1 MRRYAVLLGLAVLA
15 GALLTRC
22 FLTVGKNGTGAAVSM
37 DAARAGAAGPLP
49 KKAAARLGAQ
59 ARLVTGRP
67 MSPQVAARLP
77 ASATGSAAG
86 SPREHSASAWEALI
100 ARVIE
105 QPDVPA
111 ADQSRRVKAAFDRLA
126 PSDRMD
132 AIHRALNLLPDAQFP
147 ALYGILMDKA
157 ESPEVLDAI
166 FNDALNRPEELK
178 NPLMKELRRDRE
190 HPLFFES
197 ARILDAIGK

>member
-22 FLTVGKNGTGAAVSM
+22 FLPVGESGTGAVTM
-37 DAARAGAAGPLP
+37 DAARAGAAGRTPA
-49 KKAAARLGAQ
+49 KSAATLGAQ
-59 ARLVTGRP
+59 VRPVTGRP
-67 MSPQVAARLP
+67 VSPEVAARLP
-77 ASATGSAAG
+77 TSATGSAAG
-86 SPREHSASAWEALI
+86 SPREQSAAAWEALI

-126 PSDRMD
+126 PADRMD

-147 ALYGILMDKA
+147 ALYGILLDIA

-166 FNDALNRPEELK
+166 FNDALNRPDEIK

-197 ARILDAIGK
+197 ARILDAIGE

>member
-15 GALLTRC
+15 GALLTRW
-22 FLTVGKNGTGAAVSM
+22 FLPVGKNGTVAVVTM
-37 DAARAGAAGPLP
+37 DTARAGAAGRTPEQAVLQRGTQVRP
-49 KKAAARLGAQ
+49 VAGRPVSPHADARLSTSG
-59 ARLVTGRP
+59 
-67 MSPQVAARLP
+67 
-77 ASATGSAAG
+77 TGSAAG
-86 SPREHSASAWEALI
+86 LPREQSAAAWEALI

-105 QPDVPA
+105 QQDVPV

-126 PSDRMD
+126 PADRMD
-132 AIHRALNLLPDAQFP
+132 AIHRALNLLPDVHFP
-147 ALYGILMDKA
+147 ALYGILWDKS
-157 ESPEVLDAI
+157 ENPEVLDAI

-197 ARILDAIGK
+197 ARILDAIGE